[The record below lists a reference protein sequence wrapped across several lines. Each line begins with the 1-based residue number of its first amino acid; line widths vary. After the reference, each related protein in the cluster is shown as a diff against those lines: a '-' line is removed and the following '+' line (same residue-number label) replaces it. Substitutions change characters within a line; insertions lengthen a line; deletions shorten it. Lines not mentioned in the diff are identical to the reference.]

1 MEVFFTYM
9 RKKREI
15 FSATDVHFPEYLLEF
30 LFSFLH
36 ALFLRSPPTLNISH
50 SVFVFSF
57 PFFTCNS
64 RMFYVR
70 KMCRFRKVVPFP
82 PPPYSIYTGGGALS
96 QKLLRGDG
104 RRRCLL
110 QPFPS
115 FLPPGQLDISPLTKR
130 GDRGGGKF
138 HGIRIKK
145 IIKIPL
151 LSLVFYLKK
160 TRTYYSGR
168 KEIKN
173 PGKLYDSVLPHLC
186 PGWSYKKLQHHFPS
200 PIFFPSFLPAA

>member
-1 MEVFFTYM
+1 MY
-9 RKKREI
+9 I
-15 FSATDVHFPEYLLEF
+15 FPNICSSFCFLSCMHFSSAPPPPSTFRIQCSSFHF
-30 LFSFLH
+30 
-36 ALFLRSPPTLNISH
+36 LFLRAIRACSTCEKCVGSEKLYPSLLHPTRYIQ
-50 SVFVFSF
+50 
-57 PFFTCNS
+57 
-64 RMFYVR
+64 
-70 KMCRFRKVVPFP
+70 
-82 PPPYSIYTGGGALS
+82 GGELS
-96 QKLLRGDG
+96 LKTLGGWR

-110 QPFPS
+110 QPSPS

-130 GDRGGGKF
+130 GDRGEGKF
-138 HGIRIKK
+138 HGIRINNL
-145 IIKIPL
+145 IKIPL